1 MGLRRSIRK
10 LLGIEKPRYQE
21 PNGWL
26 SENVFCQSSK
36 TQLSDILHLFDPK
49 YTDPDPVNL
58 VHIVNM
64 YPVGGQL
71 DNVQHATLDSM
82 QAARSNP
89 LAGEGDTTFVQVP
102 LRGDEGLLDG
112 RDGVELAPSL
122 ERTVLDIADF
132 QDPRPLPLL
141 FDILENGASLAGADD
156 YLIYTNSDICV
167 QPYFYG
173 AVRQLIA
180 AGFDAISINRR
191 TFGDERITA
200 PDPLALGETGLWHP
214 GHDCFIF
221 SKAVF
226 QRFLRTDSC
235 LGKAG
240 VMQPLLFNMVA
251 HSDRMLMLKNC
262 HFTFHFGNDVP
273 WRSKGNADYAT
284 FNYNAAGQNLQDL
297 VRDKKIENRLRDY
310 CVNHNGIWR
319 VAEDGSVDIGAWKL
333 LEGDHIQRDA

>member
-1 MGLRRSIRK
+1 MGLRRILRK
-10 LLGIEKPRYQE
+10 LLDVEKAEHWE

-26 SENVFCQSSK
+26 SENVYCQSSQ
-36 TQLSDILHLFDPK
+36 TQLSDIAHLFDPK

-64 YPVGGQL
+64 YSIGGQL
-71 DNVQHATLDSM
+71 DNVQNATLSSM

-89 LAGEGDTTFVQVP
+89 LAGKGNTTIVQVP
-102 LRGDEGLLDG
+102 LGGDEGLLDG
-112 RDGVELAPSL
+112 LDGVQIAPSL
-122 ERTVLDIADF
+122 ERTVLDIAEF

-141 FDILENGASLAGADD
+141 FDILENGASFAGRDD
-156 YLIYTNSDICV
+156 YLVYTNSDICV

-191 TFGDERITA
+191 TVGNERIA
-200 PDPLALGETGLWHP
+200 PPDPLALGETGLWHP

-221 SKAVF
+221 SKVVF
-226 QRFLRTDSC
+226 ERFLRTDSC

-251 HSDRMLMLKNC
+251 HADRMLMLKNG
-262 HFTFHFGNDVP
+262 HFTFHFGNDAP
-273 WRSKGNADYAT
+273 WRSEGNADYTT
-284 FNYNAAGQNLQDL
+284 FNYNAASQNLQDL
-297 VRDKKIENRLRDY
+297 ARDKKIKNRLRDY
-310 CVNHNGIWR
+310 CENHHDTWR
-319 VAEDGSVDIGAWKL
+319 VAEDGSVDFGA
-333 LEGDHIQRDA
+333 